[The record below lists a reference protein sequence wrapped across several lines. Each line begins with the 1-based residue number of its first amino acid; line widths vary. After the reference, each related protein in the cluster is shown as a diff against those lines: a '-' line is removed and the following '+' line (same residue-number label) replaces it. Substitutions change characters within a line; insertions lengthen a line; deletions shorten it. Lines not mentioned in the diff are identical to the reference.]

1 VVDVDRCT
9 MCEPGTFF
17 SHRAS
22 GGLTGRQGGLAWRS

>member
-1 VVDVDRCT
+1 VQRCT
-9 MCEPGTFF
+9 MCEPGVFF